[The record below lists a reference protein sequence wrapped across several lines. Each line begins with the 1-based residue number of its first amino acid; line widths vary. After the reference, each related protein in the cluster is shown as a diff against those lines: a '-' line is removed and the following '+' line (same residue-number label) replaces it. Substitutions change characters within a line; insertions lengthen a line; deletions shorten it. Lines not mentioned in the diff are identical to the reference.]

1 MSVGAVGQPR
11 RSAHGGARRSP
22 RRVDRALVG
31 ADLSRRSRREF
42 SDVRHPLR
50 PEVRIERVT
59 VSLSGVHVVTSLPS
73 NPGAT
78 AGAIAPPGVVWA
90 SHTAADLVAALL
102 PPRYRDRVRPVLCST
117 DEVAIAELVDDVLVT
132 SPGTLEY
139 IVTSSPP
146 VLSTS
151 EVNDV
156 GLRLDA
162 RLEPFPVP
170 GPSRRRRWRRRH
182 TVATAVVAACSAA
195 AAAVVAHE
203 VGGAPLP
210 W

>member
-11 RSAHGGARRSP
+11 RGARHSP
-22 RRVDRALVG
+22 RRVDRGLAS
-31 ADLSRRSRREF
+31 AHLSRRSRREF
-42 SDVRHPLR
+42 KDVRHPQR

-59 VSLSGVHVVTSLPS
+59 VCPAGVHVVTALLPDAGGGS
-73 NPGAT
+73 IASPAT
-78 AGAIAPPGVVWA
+78 IAA
-90 SHTAADLVAALL
+90 SHAAADLVAALL

-117 DEVAIAELVDDVLVT
+117 DEVARAELVGDVLVT
-132 SPGTLEY
+132 SPSTLEH
-139 IVTSSPP
+139 ILVSAPP

-162 RLEPFPVP
+162 RLEPFPLP
-170 GPSRRRRWRRRH
+170 GPPRRRRWRRRH
-182 TVATAVVAACSAA
+182 TLVTTLAAACSAV
-195 AAAVVAHE
+195 AAAVLAQE
-203 VGGAPLP
+203 TGGFPLP